1 MGKLKNLFHKRGW
14 SDDSI
19 ESLRVIK
26 KRFFRINWLKT
37 IYYNFRTLPLHQ
49 ALRIPIIIGYNVKV
63 NKMGNINLNT
73 KASPGMISISVIK
86 IDGWE
91 SNAEKTI
98 ISNYGQI
105 IFGGRAKIH
114 PGVRLVVYPDAH
126 LVMGNRVLLGSMTKL
141 ICCKSITLGSDIR
154 ISWNCQVFDSDLH
167 FLYNKKT
174 EKIYERTKPVTI
186 GSDTFVGNN
195 VTIGKGTQLANGT
208 VISCCSKVSGDFSQG
223 GEGQLLTGN
232 PAHCIGTGYEMT
244 SGWFPE
250 QELEISRRVEEQRS
264 STNDDQ
270 GR

>member
-1 MGKLKNLFHKRGW
+1 MDKIKNLLLKKGW

-19 ESLRVIK
+19 ESLKVIQ

-37 IYYNFRTLPLHQ
+37 IYYNFRILPLHQ

-63 NKMGNINLNT
+63 NKLGNINLNT
-73 KASPGMISISVIK
+73 QASPGLISISVIK

-98 ISNYGQI
+98 ISNYGSI
-105 IFGGRAKIH
+105 NIAGRVKIH
-114 PGVRLVVYPDAH
+114 PGVRLVVYPQAE
-126 LVMGNRVLLGSMTKL
+126 LVLGNRVLLGSMTKL
-141 ICCKSITLGSDIR
+141 ICCKSIKMGSDVR

-167 FLYNKKT
+167 FLINKKKG
-174 EKIYERTKPVTI
+174 KIHERTKPVTI
-186 GSDTFVGNN
+186 GSNTFVGNN
-195 VTIGKGTQLANGT
+195 VTIGKGTQLAKGT
-208 VISCCSKVSGDFSQG
+208 VISCCSKVNGDFSQG

-250 QELEISRRVEEQRS
+250 QEVEISRKVEKQRC
-264 STNDDQ
+264 STDDDQ
-270 GR
+270 GQ